1 MRIPK
6 QPRTAIGRRMYA
18 LRMRHNLTLRRLGE
32 MCGIKSKTP
41 AQFMMGI
48 ESGHRALSKQM
59 AEKMALVFDVTPE
72 SLLYPER
79 HPLHGDGWNDR

>member
-6 QPRTAIGRRMYA
+6 VPKNKIGARIYA
-18 LRMRHNLTLRRLGE
+18 HRMRNNLTLRRLGE
-32 MCGIKSKTP
+32 MCGVRSKTP
-41 AQFMMGI
+41 AQYMNGI
-48 ESGHRALSKQM
+48 EKGSRPLSKQM

-79 HPLHGDGWNDR
+79 HPMDSNGWCDR